1 MPQGVE
7 NCGEP
12 APGGVVVKLDHIE
25 LDCAEHL
32 GFITVMNEMP
42 NFSLCLSL
50 LI

>member
-1 MPQGVE
+1 M
-7 NCGEP
+7 
-12 APGGVVVKLDHIE
+12 VKLDHIE

-32 GFITVMNEMP
+32 GFITVNEMP